1 MKTYIIIISSLLLIT
16 CKKTEPYQ
24 PPQPQKNQST
34 SKPESMNKAQK
45 KLPRKVIHIY
55 PAKGKRISLEVQI
68 ATTPQQKQKG
78 LMFRK
83 KLPQGEGMLFVY
95 RNEQKLGFYM
105 ANCYIHLDLI
115 FLDKNKKIVDII
127 RNAKPMD
134 KTVLVP
140 RQTSQYVIE
149 VNGGFCKKH
158 NIQINDL
165 VKWR

>member
-1 MKTYIIIISSLLLIT
+1 MKPHIIFFASLLLIT
-16 CKKTEPYQ
+16 CKNTEPYQ
-24 PPQPQKNQST
+24 PPQQQKQQT
-34 SKPESMNKAQK
+34 APKPIIINKAQK
-45 KLPRKVIHIY
+45 NLPRKVIHIY
-55 PAKGKRISLEVQI
+55 PTAGRKISLEVQVA
-68 ATTPQQKQKG
+68 ATELQKQKG

-95 RNEQKLGFYM
+95 RQEQELGFYM
-105 ANCYIHLDLI
+105 ANCYIHLDMI

-140 RQTSQYVIE
+140 RQSSQYVIE
-149 VNGGFCKKH
+149 VNGGFCKNH